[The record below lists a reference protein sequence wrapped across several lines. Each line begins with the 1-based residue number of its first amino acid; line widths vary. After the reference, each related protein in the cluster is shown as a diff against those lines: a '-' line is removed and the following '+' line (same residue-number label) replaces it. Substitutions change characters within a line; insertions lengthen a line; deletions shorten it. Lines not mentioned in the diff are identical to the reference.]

1 MIRFGVIGTNFI
13 TDRFLKAG
21 EYCEGFRFV
30 AVYSRTMER
39 AKEYAQLHGAEYAFD
54 TLEALAECKE
64 VDAVYVASPNACHAA
79 QSILMME
86 HGKHVL
92 CEKAVASNSR
102 ELEKMLA
109 TAEKSKV
116 VFLEAVRQI
125 YMPGFQAIQENLH
138 KLGTIRRAS
147 FSYCKYSS
155 RYDNFKKGIIE
166 NAFNPELSNGALMD
180 IGVYGVHM
188 LGAIFGMPER
198 IQSAGLKLS
207 NGVDAEGT
215 ILAEYEDML
224 AEVTYSK
231 ISDLNIPAQIQG
243 EAATML
249 IEQMTEPVR
258 LTIIFRNGSKEI
270 IEFPEA
276 EPPMVHEIRKFTE
289 FVENGKVNN
298 RYLENSR
305 IEMKI
310 IDEARKQQGMVF
322 PADVIL

>member
-21 EYCEGFRFV
+21 ECCGEFKLV

-39 AKEYAQLHGAEYAFD
+39 AKEYAQVHGAKYAFD
-54 TLEALAECKE
+54 TLETLAECEE
-64 VDAVYVASPNACHAA
+64 VDAVYVASPNACHAK

-102 ELEKMLA
+102 ELEEVLA
-109 TAEKSKV
+109 AAEKAQV

-155 RYDNFKKGIIE
+155 RYDNYKNGIIE
-166 NAFNPELSNGALMD
+166 NAFNPNLSNGSLMD

-188 LGAIFGMPER
+188 LGAFFGMPER

-207 NGVDAEGT
+207 NGVDGEGT
-215 ILAEYEDML
+215 ILAEYAGML

-243 EAATML
+243 ENGTML
-249 IEQMTEPVR
+249 IEQMTEPVK
-258 LTIIFRNGSKEI
+258 LTIISRDGSEEV
-270 IEFPEA
+270 IELPET
-276 EPPMVHEIRKFTE
+276 EPPMVHEIRKFAELAEAGT
-289 FVENGKVNN
+289 VYHK
-298 RYLENSR
+298 YLENSR

-310 IDEARKQQGMVF
+310 IDEARRQQGIVF
-322 PADVIL
+322 PADTQ

>member
-21 EYCEGFRFV
+21 ECCGEFKLV

-39 AKEYAQLHGAEYAFD
+39 AKEYAQVHGAKYAFD
-54 TLEALAECKE
+54 TLETLAECEE
-64 VDAVYVASPNACHAA
+64 VDAVYVASPNACHAK

-102 ELEKMLA
+102 ELEEVLA
-109 TAEKSKV
+109 AAEKAQV

-155 RYDNFKKGIIE
+155 RYDNYKNGIIE
-166 NAFNPELSNGALMD
+166 NAFNPNLSNGSLMD

-188 LGAIFGMPER
+188 LGAFFGMPER

-207 NGVDAEGT
+207 NGVDGEGT
-215 ILAEYEDML
+215 ILAEYAGML

-243 EAATML
+243 ENGTML
-249 IEQMTEPVR
+249 IEQMTEPVK
-258 LTIIFRNGSKEI
+258 LTIISRDGSE
-270 IEFPEA
+270 E
-276 EPPMVHEIRKFTE
+276 EPPMVHEIRKFAELAEAGT
-289 FVENGKVNN
+289 VNHK
-298 RYLENSR
+298 YLENSR

-310 IDEARKQQGMVF
+310 IDEARRQQGIVF
-322 PADVIL
+322 PADTQ